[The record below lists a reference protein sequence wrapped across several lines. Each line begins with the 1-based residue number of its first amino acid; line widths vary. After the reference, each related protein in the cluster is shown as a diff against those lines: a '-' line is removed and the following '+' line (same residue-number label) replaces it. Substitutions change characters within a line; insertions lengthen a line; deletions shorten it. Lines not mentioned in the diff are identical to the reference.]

1 MKKPIIQSILWAF
14 VLIWMLLIF
23 WLSSQP
29 AAESSALSGNVIRR
43 VVELVRPDFLS
54 LPAKQ
59 QAAMIAAWQ
68 HGARKAAHVLIY
80 LVLGALCMAALLRQ
94 KKQRRPAFAL
104 AIVICLLYA
113 VSDELHQF
121 YVDGRGA
128 QISDVGI
135 DACGSFAGITLV
147 WLAHYLRTSRLR
159 PGREC
164 S

>member
-1 MKKPIIQSILWAF
+1 
-14 VLIWMLLIF
+14 MLLIF

-29 AAESSALSGNVIRR
+29 AAESSALSGNMIRR
-43 VVELVRPDFLS
+43 IVEMVRPDFLS

-59 QAAMIAAWQ
+59 QAAVIAAWQ
-68 HGARKAAHVLIY
+68 HAARKAAHVLIY
-80 LVLGALCMAALLRQ
+80 MVLGALCMAALLRP
-94 KKQRRPAFAL
+94 KKRRRHTFAL
-104 AIVICLLYA
+104 ATAICLLYA

-128 QISDVGI
+128 QITDVGI

-147 WLAHYLRTSRLR
+147 WGVHYLRTGRWR